1 MHIKHYHPEL
11 REMLGATPKVLDL
24 AQERTKPTDLEPKP
38 RYEPE
43 SKIIKVK
50 IPRPPKKVEEPKPE
64 PKEPVPEL
72 QIDTAVPIPEPRP
85 QDSPKLRQ
93 ALVNKPVKRPKVL
106 LPVRRINPEIQEPIE
121 EPMNMD
127 VAMET
132 EIEQDTSVDFEMEI
146 SPHTVPKP
154 VDDKRKMIIDKK
166 RRCFPSAKR
175 PLSEEDEWYT
185 VNSDFETRSS
195 FPGSGT
201 PDSKTMD
208 KSNQAVYESNEERK
222 DSNMYM
228 YTESK

>member
-1 MHIKHYHPEL
+1 MHIKHYHREL

-24 AQERTKPTDLEPKP
+24 AQERTKPTDLEQKP

-64 PKEPVPEL
+64 PKEPVVEL
-72 QIDTAVPIPEPRP
+72 QIDTVVPKPEPRP

-106 LPVRRINPEIQEPIE
+106 LPVRRIDPELQETVE

-127 VAMET
+127 IAMET
-132 EIEQDTSVDFEMEI
+132 EIQQDNSMDFEMEI
-146 SPHTVPKP
+146 SSHTVRKP
-154 VDDKRKMIIDKK
+154 LDDKKKVISDKK
-166 RRCFPSAKR
+166 RRCLSITKK
-175 PLSEEDEWYT
+175 PLSEEDEWFT
-185 VNSDFETRSS
+185 MNSDMETRSS

-208 KSNQAVYESNEERK
+208 KTNLPVYESNEEQK